1 MSSGVARPF
10 AIALLCALITQT
22 PSTLLPPQVPAAPR
36 MDRAP
41 SLQATTV
48 THHSAPQTTDPVQ
61 SAGRVQL
68 PPADEAA
75 RAPCGTLANGQDG
88 PLCDLTLA
96 LRRDIEHALASSDA
110 REREHAF
117 ATLLPE
123 LVARDSAAVAQMVE
137 ACDAGAVCDELL
149 ARTVDAWT
157 GTDAEGALRWIESL
171 PENNRR
177 RDAAALLT
185 SQMARFDRGM
195 AFEAAERLNYGR
207 DDGTLEHLMQVW
219 VAENPAEAQRWL
231 EAQPPGAQR
240 DQLLARFNFARAKAD
255 SAAAP

>member
-1 MSSGVARPF
+1 MSSGFARPF
-10 AIALLCALITQT
+10 AIALLCALITQS
-22 PSTLLPPQVPAAPR
+22 PSPSLPPQKFAAVR
-36 MDRAP
+36 ADRAR
-41 SLQATTV
+41 SLQIPAV
-48 THHSAPQTTDPVQ
+48 THPAVQQTSEP
-61 SAGRVQL
+61 ARLAARVQA
-68 PPADEAA
+68 PTDQAA
-75 RAPCGTLANGQDG
+75 RAPCGMLANGQDG
-88 PLCDLTLA
+88 PLCDLALA
-96 LRRDIEHALASSDA
+96 LRRDIEHALGSSDA

-117 ATLLPE
+117 TTLLPE
-123 LVARDSAAVAQMVE
+123 LVTRDSAAVARMVE

-157 GTDAEGALRWIESL
+157 GADAEGALRWIESL

-207 DDGTLEHLMQVW
+207 DDGTLEHLMQIW

-240 DQLLARFNFARAKAD
+240 DQLLARFNFSRLKVD
-255 SAAAP
+255 PAAEP